1 MIFLGLASR
10 NVLRN
15 RERSLLTLIGV
26 LLAVGS
32 FVALLS
38 LAEGLYRR
46 VVNELDGRGVHVY
59 VLPHTA
65 VPLPTGPVGTL
76 GLSSDTIALSWLDKI
91 REFDQVEVAGGILR
105 QSWTGRTAV
114 MPVVAVDPEQMASFM
129 PTLTLQ
135 GNKMG
140 PGQVLLGEG
149 LSLNEGLGQGAVL
162 KNGQYQYE
170 VAGLVRSGTGS
181 FQDYFVYMPLETA
194 IKETNARGVQEI
206 WIKLRDPYSAP
217 EVAARINE
225 LGIPGAHALTKQQ
238 YMGISADYIQYVWLL
253 QFCIAAIGVLIA
265 MTAAMNTML
274 MSTYER
280 LREFA
285 TLRAIGASRMLVVMM
300 ILGESVI
307 LSCAGG
313 VLGIFFGWLASYLLD
328 RAVLVLFKLTFP
340 LAQVT
345 PVLVGQAM
353 LLSAFVGA
361 VGALLPAII
370 VWRLKIV
377 DGLRMD

>member
-1 MIFLGLASR
+1 MIVLSLAFR
-10 NVLRN
+10 NVVRN

-46 VVNELDGRGVHVY
+46 VVNELDGRDVQVY
-59 VLPHTA
+59 VLPHSA

-76 GLSSDTIALSWLDKI
+76 GLSSDTIALTWLEEI
-91 REFDQVEVAGGILR
+91 RKLEQVDTAGGVIR
-105 QSWTGRTAV
+105 QAWTGRTAV
-114 MPVVAVDPEQMASFM
+114 MPVIALDPGQMGLFF
-129 PTLTLQ
+129 PGLTFL
-135 GNKMG
+135 GDPLG
-140 PGQVLLGEG
+140 PGRVMLGEG
-149 LSLNEGLGQGAVL
+149 LAVNEGLAQGSFL
-162 KNGQYQYE
+162 QNGQNRY
-170 VAGLVRSGTGS
+170 VVSGLVRSGLGS

-194 IKETNARGVQEI
+194 IQETNARGVQEV

-217 EVAARINE
+217 EVARRINE
-225 LGIPGAHALTKQQ
+225 LGIPGAHALTKAQ
-238 YMGISADYIQYVWLL
+238 YMGVASDYISYVWLL

-265 MTAAMNTML
+265 ITAAMNTML

-285 TLRAIGASRMLVVMM
+285 TLRAIGASRTAVVLM
-300 ILGESVI
+300 IMAESVL
-307 LSCAGG
+307 LSLAGG
-313 VLGIFFGWLASYLLD
+313 LLGIFFGWLASYLLD

-345 PVLVGQAM
+345 LLLVGEAL
-353 LLSAFVGA
+353 LLSCLVGLVGA
-361 VGALLPAII
+361 AIPAVL

-377 DGLRMD
+377 DGLRWD

>member
-1 MIFLGLASR
+1 MIFMGLAFR

-46 VVNELDGRGVHVY
+46 VVNELDGRDVHVY
-59 VLPHTA
+59 VLPDTT

-76 GLSSDTIALSWLDKI
+76 GLSSDTIALKWLDEI
-91 REFDQVEVAGGILR
+91 GRFDQVELVGGILR
-105 QSWTGRTAV
+105 QTWTGRTAV
-114 MPVVAVDPEQMASFM
+114 MPVIAIDPAQLPVFM
-129 PTLTLQ
+129 PSLRLEGST
-135 GNKMG
+135 MAE
-140 PGQVLLGEG
+140 GQVLLGEG
-149 LSLNEGLGQGAVL
+149 LALNEGLGQGAVL
-162 KNGQYQYE
+162 KNGQYQYD
-170 VAGLVRSGTGS
+170 VSGLIRSGTGS
-181 FQDYFVYMPLETA
+181 FQDYFVYMPLATA
-194 IKETNARGVQEI
+194 TRETNAQGVQEI

-217 EVAARINE
+217 EVAARINQ

-238 YMGISADYIQYVWLL
+238 YMGVAADYIKYVWLL
-253 QFCIAAIGVLIA
+253 QFCIAAIGVLIS

-300 ILGESVI
+300 IMGESVI

-313 VLGIFFGWLASYLLD
+313 MLGIFFGWLASYLLD

-340 LAQVT
+340 LAKVT
-345 PVLVGQAM
+345 LVLVGEAL
-353 LLSAFVGA
+353 LLSAFVGV

-377 DGLRMD
+377 DGLRWD

>member
-1 MIFLGLASR
+1 MIFLGLAFR

-46 VVNELDGRGVHVY
+46 VVNELDGRAVNVY
-59 VLPHTA
+59 VLPNSA

-76 GLSSDTIALSWLDKI
+76 GLSSDTIALSWLDEI
-91 REFDQVEVAGGILR
+91 RKLDQVETAGGIIR

-114 MPVVAVDPEQMASFM
+114 MPVIALDPAEMAAFM
-129 PTLTLQ
+129 PNLSLE
-135 GNKMG
+135 GGGMS
-140 PGQVLLGEG
+140 PGHVLLGAG
-149 LSLNEGLGQGAVL
+149 LAANEGLGQGAVL
-162 KNGQYQYE
+162 QNGQAQYQ
-170 VAGLVRSGTGS
+170 VAGLVRSSTGS

-194 IKETNARGVQEI
+194 ITETNARGVQEV

-217 EVAARINE
+217 EVAARINQM
-225 LGIPGAHALTKQQ
+225 GIPGAHALTKAQ
-238 YMGISADYIQYVWLL
+238 YMGVAADYIQYVWLL

-300 ILGESVI
+300 IAGESVI

-328 RAVLVLFKLTFP
+328 RAVLVLFKLSFP
-340 LAQVT
+340 LAKVT
-345 PVLVGQAM
+345 LVLVGEAV
-353 LLSAFVGA
+353 LLSAFVGL
-361 VGALLPAII
+361 VGAALPAII

-377 DGLRMD
+377 DGLRWD